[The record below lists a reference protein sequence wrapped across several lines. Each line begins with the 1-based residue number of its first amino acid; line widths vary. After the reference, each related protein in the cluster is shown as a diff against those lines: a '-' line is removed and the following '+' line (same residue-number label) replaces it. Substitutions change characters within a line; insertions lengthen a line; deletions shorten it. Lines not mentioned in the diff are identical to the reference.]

1 MTPGTRLRDALSGG
15 ELLLLPGAYDGL
27 SARILADNGFDAV
40 YATGAGMVNAGW
52 AWPDVGLLGMSEV
65 VDAARRVVGGAG
77 DVPVL
82 VDADTGYGGP
92 LNVARTV
99 RELELAGAAGVQIE
113 DQVAPKRCGHFAGT
127 EVVDEAEMLGRVRA
141 ALNARQDPA
150 TVVVARTDA
159 TATLGLDEAIR
170 RGRLLAEAGAD
181 VVFVEAPRTV
191 EELARIPAEVPAPTL
206 VNVVEGGRTPTF
218 PAAEYARMGFAVA
231 LYANT
236 ALRLAAQAVQAGTRV
251 LRRDGGS
258 EALGDQVLPWDER
271 QRLVRRNEHDE
282 LAARLQTAGVG
293 EDEENGERAA
303 GARRRSGGRHA

>member
-65 VDAARRVVGGAG
+65 VAAAGRVVGGAG
-77 DVPVL
+77 DVPVV

-99 RELELAGAAGVQIE
+99 RELERAGAAGIQIE
-113 DQVAPKRCGHFAGT
+113 DQVAPKRCGHFTGT
-127 EVVDEAEMLGRVRA
+127 EVVDTEEMLGRLRSA
-141 ALNARQDPA
+141 QRARQDPS
-150 TVVVARTDA
+150 TVLVARTDA
-159 TATLGLDEAIR
+159 TASLGLDEAIR
-170 RGRLLAEAGAD
+170 RGRLLADAGAD

-191 EELARIPAEVPAPTL
+191 DELARIPLEIPAPTL
-206 VNVVEGGRTPTF
+206 VNVVEGGHTPQL
-218 PAAEYARMGFAVA
+218 PASGYSDMGFRVA

-236 ALRLAAQAVQAGTRV
+236 ALRLAAQAVQSGTRL
-251 LRRDGGS
+251 LRRDVS
-258 EALGDQVLPWDER
+258 SHRLENQVLSWAER
-271 QRLVRRNEHDE
+271 QRLVRRDE
-282 LAARLQTAGVG
+282 YDAWAARLQAG
-293 EDEENGERAA
+293 DTENGPPGSVDEQEA
-303 GARRRSGGRHA
+303 GTA